1 MEPEVK
7 LTEKIYSF
15 LKEQCHQMPQNSKE
29 TKEIHKFIEKE
40 PQPSSIPFRIVRYAF
55 TEHKNTAGKKKVYL
69 NELLEGSDL
78 HLPEII
84 PPPRNLELEARIK
97 KLKLEQ
103 QNKIYKDITRNV
115 SIEQDKPDESIQH
128 DLKLMNNQI
137 ISVINFIIT
146 VGGAFAFGYKA
157 TEYMFQG
164 RGNTFPAQMMM
175 GLILGTIVFF
185 ADLYF
190 LVKY

>member
-55 TEHKNTAGKKKVYL
+55 TEHKNTGKKKVYL

-84 PPPRNLELEARIK
+84 PPPRNLELEARIQ

-128 DLKLMNNQI
+128 DSNDDGFDSWNNSVFCRLIFLGEIFKLMN
-137 ISVINFIIT
+137 
-146 VGGAFAFGYKA
+146 
-157 TEYMFQG
+157 
-164 RGNTFPAQMMM
+164 
-175 GLILGTIVFF
+175 VF
-185 ADLYF
+185 
-190 LVKY
+190 VNSN